1 MIPVVRLHD
10 ASPLERARDQVPS
23 PQQCG
28 FHRLTTGAWHT
39 IVMIRLIAAI
49 ACLVTLLCAA
59 PVTGL
64 AEVPLGTDSVVVFA
78 SRQVASEILAADDE
92 YTSRMSQFDRMLRLK
107 TTSPVSRTQYFAHM
121 ASNTLNWT
129 ETERSRLTPLLA
141 RLASALTGYDLPL
154 PPTILLIKTT
164 GNEEVGQ
171 GHTRANAIVLP
182 LRSLAE
188 DNETL
193 YFLLAHELFHVM
205 SRYDARFRK
214 QAYALVGFRI
224 GPELQL
230 PAEIA
235 PLQVTNPDAP
245 RHDSFIDVTIDGRP
259 VKVVP
264 VLLSRSAVF
273 DPEIGERL
281 DDYWTL
287 RLLAVEKTSAG
298 PAPSPKMRNG
308 APVLLRLG
316 EVTGFFEQVGRNTRY
331 IIHAE
336 EVLAENFA
344 FLVTGETV
352 AEPQRVD
359 ALRRLLAEPDGSD

>member
-1 MIPVVRLHD
+1 MFRLNT
-10 ASPLERARDQVPS
+10 VI
-23 PQQCG
+23 
-28 FHRLTTGAWHT
+28 T
-39 IVMIRLIAAI
+39 
-49 ACLVTLLCAA
+49 CLVALLCAA

-64 AEVPLGTDSVVVFA
+64 AKVPLGADTLVVFA
-78 SRQVASEILAADDE
+78 SRQAGSQILAADDD
-92 YTSRMSQFDRMLRLK
+92 YASRMSKFDRMLRLK
-107 TTSPVSRTQYFAHM
+107 TSSPVSRSQYFEHM
-121 ASNTLNWT
+121 ASNTLDWT
-129 ETERSRLTPLLA
+129 EAERSRLTPLLA
-141 RLASALTGYDLPL
+141 RLASALAGYDLPL
-154 PPTILLIKTT
+154 PATVLLIKTT

-188 DNETL
+188 DDETL
-193 YFLLAHELFHVM
+193 FYLLAHELFHVM
-205 SRYDARFRK
+205 TRHDARFRK

-230 PAEIA
+230 PAAIA
-235 PLQVTNPDAP
+235 PLQVTNPDVP
-245 RHDSFIDVTIDGRP
+245 RHDSFIDLSIDGRP
-259 VKVVP
+259 ITVVP

-287 RLLAVEKTSAG
+287 RLLAVETTAAG
-298 PAPSPKMRNG
+298 ETVAPQMRNG
-308 APVLLRLG
+308 APVVLRLK
-316 EVTGFFEQVGRNTRY
+316 EVEGFLDQVGRNTRY

-336 EVLAENFA
+336 EVLADNFA

-359 ALRRLLAEPDGSD
+359 ALRRLLAGPDESD